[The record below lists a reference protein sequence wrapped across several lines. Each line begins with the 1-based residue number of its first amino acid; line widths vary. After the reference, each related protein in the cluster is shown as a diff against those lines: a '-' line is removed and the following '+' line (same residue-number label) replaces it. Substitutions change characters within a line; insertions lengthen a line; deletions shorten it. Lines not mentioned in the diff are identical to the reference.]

1 MAHLLGRRN
10 RRRILLISRSEV
22 RFQLPRFFCDLNDPS
37 RGAAPHDE
45 TYFDFSS
52 EHVFVTNRDRAASC
66 RSLRIPET
74 RATSDGIAT
83 PRLAQLGDPEKL
95 TFTWTKFRGVG
106 QGVDLVESRFA
117 SKYTLQAAK
126 IMVSLFFTG
135 TSSPGI
141 SIDPPLIFAGGW

>member
-22 RFQLPRFFCDLNDPS
+22 RFQLPRFFCDLNDPP

-52 EHVFVTNRDRAASC
+52 ERVFVTNRDRAAGC

-83 PRLAQLGDPEKL
+83 PRLAQLGEVSGGKCKDWCSCRSEE
-95 TFTWTKFRGVG
+95 RRVG
-106 QGVDLVESRFA
+106 KECRSR
-117 SKYTLQAAK
+117 
-126 IMVSLFFTG
+126 
-135 TSSPGI
+135 
-141 SIDPPLIFAGGW
+141 